1 MKAISIVK
9 YGFLTVG
16 IAMLLGAGVAYKNVD
31 AFVQGALTAEG
42 TVVYL
47 VKNKDSDSVVYKP
60 VVQFTGQNGEQAEF
74 TSSVGTNP
82 PAYSVGDTV
91 EVLYA
96 PDDIDDAKIND
107 LFSLL
112 GSVII
117 LTAFGGVFFLLGAI
131 IFMVGIFRNRK
142 KLYLQRQG
150 VAVEAE
156 FQSVRLNRS
165 IAVNGKNP
173 FVIVCQWLNPM
184 TGSVHLFESENLWFD
199 PSSYLTERKFKVLIE
214 KDNPKKY
221 WIDISFL
228 PKLQQ

>member
-1 MKAISIVK
+1 MKAITIVK
-9 YGFLTVG
+9 YVFLTIG
-16 IAMLLGAGVAYKNVD
+16 IAMLVGAGVAYKDVD
-31 AFVQGALTAEG
+31 AFVQGALSAEG
-42 TVVYL
+42 TVVSL
-47 VKNKDSDSVVYKP
+47 EKNKDSDSAVYKP
-60 VVQFTGQNGEQAEF
+60 VVQFTAQDGEQVKF

-91 EVLYA
+91 EVFYA
-96 PDDIDDAKIND
+96 PDDINDAKIND

-112 GSVII
+112 GGVVI
-117 LTAFGGVFFLLGAI
+117 LAAFGGVFFLLGAI

-199 PSSYLTERKFKVLIE
+199 PSSYISEHTFKVLIE
-214 KDNPKKY
+214 KNNPKKY